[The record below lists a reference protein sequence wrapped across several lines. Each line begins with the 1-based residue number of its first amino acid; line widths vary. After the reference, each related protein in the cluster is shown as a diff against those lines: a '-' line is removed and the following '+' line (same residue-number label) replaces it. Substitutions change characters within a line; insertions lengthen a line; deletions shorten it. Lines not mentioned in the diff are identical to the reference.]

1 MIFGIGTDICDLARI
16 QKMLESDKAEAFV
29 ARSFTEAENAL
40 APKGKQR
47 VAYYGGRW
55 AAKEAVAKALGTGFG
70 AKCRWLDINI
80 ARLESGAPSVE
91 LSGIAA
97 KTAKEAGISKIHL
110 SISHEKNY
118 AVAFATAE
126 TN

>member
-1 MIFGIGTDICDLARI
+1 MIFGIGTDICDLERI
-16 QKMLESDKAEAFV
+16 QKMLDSDKAEAFIT
-29 ARSFTEAENAL
+29 RSFTEAENAM

-47 VAYYGGRW
+47 TAYYGGRW

-80 ARLESGAPSVE
+80 ARLDSGAPSAE

-97 KTAKEAGISKIHL
+97 DTAKEVGITKIHI
-110 SISHEKNY
+110 SISHEKSY

-126 TN
+126 K

>member
-1 MIFGIGTDICDLARI
+1 MIFGIGTDICDLSRI
-16 QKMLESDKAEAFV
+16 QKMLDGDKAEAFIT
-29 ARSFTEAENAL
+29 RSFTDVENAM
-40 APKGKQR
+40 APQGKQR
-47 VAYYGGRW
+47 IAYYGGRW

-80 ARLESGAPSVE
+80 ARLDSGAPSVE

-97 KTAKEAGISKIHL
+97 KTAKEAGITKIHL

-118 AVAFATAE
+118 AVAFVTAE
-126 TN
+126 GK